1 MDRYVAGITAMFVT
15 FGLGILL
22 VVVVGP
28 ILDVDGHTMDVTL
41 KNVSDASLP
50 YRLYVNGELV
60 QQGSIEPGEA
70 AHYQYVKP
78 YGLWNS
84 WWPNTISVV
93 TPHTVHEKDAITL
106 GEDPCF
112 VLD

>member
-1 MDRYVAGITAMFVT
+1 MDRYDAGIATMFVV
-15 FGLGILL
+15 FGLIML
-22 VVVVGP
+22 VMFVVIP

-50 YRLYVNGELV
+50 YKIYVNGELV
-60 QQGSIEPGEA
+60 QQGSIEPGET

-84 WWPNTISVV
+84 WWPHTISVV
-93 TPHTVHEKDAITL
+93 TPHTVHERDDIHW
-106 GEDPCF
+106 GEDPLF